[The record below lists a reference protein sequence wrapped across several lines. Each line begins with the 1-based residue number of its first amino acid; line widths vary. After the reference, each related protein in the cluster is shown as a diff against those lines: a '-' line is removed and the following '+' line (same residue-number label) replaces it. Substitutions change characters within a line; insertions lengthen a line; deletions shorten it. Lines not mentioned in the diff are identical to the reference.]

1 MRMQLVQVI
10 EFNDNSSVNTADGW
24 GKKKKTSE
32 MSLNIKEHSIP
43 LTYASRRTV
52 FHN

>member
-24 GKKKKTSE
+24 GKKKKSE

-43 LTYASRRTV
+43 LTHAYKRTV